1 MNQFKSVS
9 ESIYYPVICMYVCI
23 YLFIMSKRADTEAN
37 DTTTWSTWE
46 ELLLAFAVKRHGLK
60 DWDTVAME
68 LQNRHRT
75 SMPSILF
82 TPQLCKDRYRYL
94 KQRFKNSH
102 HLHRNNNA
110 SAAATLPG
118 GELGT
123 ANHDF
128 SSSRDS
134 DAEDSTDVLGD
145 SDSLPWLEELRKLR
159 VAELKRE
166 VQRYDVSIK

>member
-1 MNQFKSVS
+1 MF
-9 ESIYYPVICMYVCI
+9 
-23 YLFIMSKRADTEAN
+23 LFIIMSKRADTEAN
-37 DTTTWSTWE
+37 DTTWSTWE

-75 SMPSILF
+75 SMPSILY

-94 KQRFKNSH
+94 RQRFKNFH
-102 HLHRNNNA
+102 HHPHRNNNA
-110 SAAATLPG
+110 SSAAGAPPG
-118 GELGT
+118 GEGEVGT
-123 ANHDF
+123 ANHDL
-128 SSSRDS
+128 SSYRDS

-145 SDSLPWLEELRKLR
+145 SESLPWLEELRKLR